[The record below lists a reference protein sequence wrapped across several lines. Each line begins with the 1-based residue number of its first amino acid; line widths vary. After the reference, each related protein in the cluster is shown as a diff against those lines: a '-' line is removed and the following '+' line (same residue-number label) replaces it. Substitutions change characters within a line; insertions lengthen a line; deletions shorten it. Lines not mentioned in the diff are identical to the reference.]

1 MRVYQNWVYSKW
13 TCESLPNLRESLP
26 KVSVWEF
33 TETVYQKRVRVYQN
47 WERVYQKGVCESSP
61 KQRVYQKWVCE
72 SLPKL
77 RMSVR
82 IVRESLPKVNMWEFT
97 KSECVRVHQNWEFTK
112 SECVR
117 VHQNWEFTKKECV
130 RVYPNKTWHPC
141 FWKIYRNALL
151 SHSCKIDL
159 APPVSERLPK
169 ETDSEPSNKTGSTK
183 SGVSCLCMLTG
194 WSWPVHQ
201 SQRHVHC
208 SYLIEWLD
216 VLHPLLVL
224 QCVLLVLLVV
234 LGEQSKWLHVLTLVF
249 HVLQGQQ
256 NITVMS

>member
-1 MRVYQNWVYSKW
+1 MRVRVDQSWEFTKSERVRVYQKW

-33 TETVYQKRVRVYQN
+33 TKTEFTKSVWEFTKTERAFTKREYVRVHQN
-47 WERVYQKGVCESSP
+47 WERVYQKWVWEFTKTEKEFTKSERAFTKSEYV
-61 KQRVYQKWVCE
+61 RVHQKWVCE
-72 SLPKL
+72 S
-77 RMSVR
+77 
-82 IVRESLPKVNMWEFT
+82 
-97 KSECVRVHQNWEFTK
+97 HQNWEFTK
-112 SECVR
+112 SEC
-117 VHQNWEFTKKECV
+117 
-130 RVYPNKTWHPC
+130 VYPNKTWHPC
-141 FWKIYRNALL
+141 FWKIYRNAFL
-151 SHSCKIDL
+151 SHSCQIDL
-159 APPVSERLPK
+159 APPVSEHLAK
-169 ETDSEPSNKTGSTK
+169 ETSSEPSNKTGNTK

-201 SQRHVHC
+201 SQRHIHC
-208 SYLIEWLD
+208 SYLVEWLD

-234 LGEQSKWLHVLTLVF
+234 LGELSKWLHVLTLVF